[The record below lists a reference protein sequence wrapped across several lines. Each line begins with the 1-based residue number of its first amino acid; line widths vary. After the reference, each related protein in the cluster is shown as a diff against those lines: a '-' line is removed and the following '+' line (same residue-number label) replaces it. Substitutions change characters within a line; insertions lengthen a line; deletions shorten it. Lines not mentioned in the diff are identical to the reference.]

1 MHLGAHGV
9 VWWRLGVLLGVPK
22 VLLGVHLAV
31 HRVRVQLGV
40 ARGLPPRQWC
50 PTVVVTEVVVATTV
64 EGVVGARSSGVGVW
78 GEGPHGPRMM
88 CWMRCWQKQLSWR

>member
-1 MHLGAHGV
+1 M

-50 PTVVVTEVVVATTV
+50 PTVGVTEVVVATTV

-78 GEGPHGPRMM
+78 GERAGFWSSASPELPGEGR
-88 CWMRCWQKQLSWR
+88 WR